1 MPIVTTKH
9 QQELSDVRQIA
20 GDKQERDVAFYL
32 RRAFK
37 DSDDIY
43 VFNDYAFSYDDE
55 RAQIDHLIVHKY
67 GFLILESKS
76 IYGEVKVNG
85 AGEWARSY
93 NGNWAGIPS
102 PIRQAELQQKLL
114 KKMLVENAADFLG
127 KILGLQQNVGGR
139 KWEALCVVSNTC
151 ILHREDI
158 PADINKRIIKSEAV
172 ADAVDKIGGKGRLKA
187 FIETSPA
194 FSADELRSI
203 ADYLLTRASL
213 AAAPDP
219 EPSAAAPASTPVAE
233 PVTEVREPTTK
244 PAPVAEPA
252 PSAQIS
258 CKKCGEAQRLTGSYG
273 KYGYYVKCE
282 ACGAN
287 TSMRQPCIR
296 CGSKDVKVMKKRQ
309 EYWATCSCSDP
320 YLLFTQP
327 RSS

>member
-1 MPIVTTKH
+1 MLGGDHRSRLHCSRGYSKCIRHH
-9 QQELSDVRQIA
+9 QKRDSLMMMGLSALSV
-20 GDKQERDVAFYL
+20 
-32 RRAFK
+32 
-37 DSDDIY
+37 
-43 VFNDYAFSYDDE
+43 
-55 RAQIDHLIVHKY
+55 
-67 GFLILESKS
+67 
-76 IYGEVKVNG
+76 
-85 AGEWARSY
+85 
-93 NGNWAGIPS
+93 P
-102 PIRQAELQQKLL
+102 LL
-114 KKMLVENAADFLG
+114 PKP
-127 KILGLQQNVGGR
+127 
-139 KWEALCVVSNTC
+139 
-151 ILHREDI
+151 H
-158 PADINKRIIKSEAV
+158 
-172 ADAVDKIGGKGRLKA
+172 
-187 FIETSPA
+187 
-194 FSADELRSI
+194 
-203 ADYLLTRASL
+203 YLLTRASL

-219 EPSAAAPASTPVAE
+219 APSAAAPASTPVAE

-258 CKKCGEAQRLTGSYG
+258 CKKYGEAQRLTGSYG